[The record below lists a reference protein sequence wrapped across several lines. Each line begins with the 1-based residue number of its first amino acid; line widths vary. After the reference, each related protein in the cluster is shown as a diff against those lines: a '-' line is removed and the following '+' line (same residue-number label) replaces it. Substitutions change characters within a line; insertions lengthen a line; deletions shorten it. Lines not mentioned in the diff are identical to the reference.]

1 MDPRAQT
8 TLRGGLESDVAAM
21 AARDV
26 AGDRQTET
34 DASGGRVARSI
45 EAHEGPEHTAPVCRR
60 NSWAVVV
67 DDDVDPVGDC
77 DTGQP
82 DMGAMATRIGDQIT
96 EATP

>member
-1 MDPRAQT
+1 MDPGAQA
-8 TLRGGLESDVAAM
+8 TLGGGLEPDVAPM

-34 DASGGRVARSI
+34 DPSGGRVARSI
-45 EAHEGPEHTAPVCRR
+45 EAHEGPEHTAPVSGR
-60 NSWAVVV
+60 NSWTVVI

-82 DMGAMATRIGDQIT
+82 DMGAVAARIGDQIT
-96 EATP
+96 ETTP